1 MKFNKLI
8 SNIWSLLY
16 NYLPFKYWLFVSLP
30 FLLLFYQELF
40 SRKIQSRESPSN
52 RGYEFKKEKIIK
64 LRIIDICSN
73 SRTRS
78 IANRISRKY
87 VWNERI
93 RGEATMGFIVR
104 MTRKLEVV
112 TNGWQRALHTR
123 FGHGSTFLFLPVA
136 AAANGTFTASWSS
149 SPRVSRYGGGGKERR
164 GEAIPEAD
172 SRGRA
177 PFDTGKERKCRIRGS
192 SGELPPSF
200 EIEEEGDDDSTLPPP
215 FFFPLSSHHR
225 SSIIIP
231 SLAPMVNHSTMISM
245 ISTN

>member
-1 MKFNKLI
+1 
-8 SNIWSLLY
+8 
-16 NYLPFKYWLFVSLP
+16 
-30 FLLLFYQELF
+30 
-40 SRKIQSRESPSN
+40 
-52 RGYEFKKEKIIK
+52 
-64 LRIIDICSN
+64 
-73 SRTRS
+73 
-78 IANRISRKY
+78 
-87 VWNERI
+87 
-93 RGEATMGFIVR
+93 MGFIVR

-215 FFFPLSSHHR
+215 FFFPSLLSSP
-225 SSIIIP
+225 IIDNHPVSRANGESFNDDLDDLNELSVNMLISEFVCVCARARARYFETC
-231 SLAPMVNHSTMISM
+231 SLRKDSWKQFRDFGIWNWFLGMEIMFRTKFRLKLYAIIRVICFDFV
-245 ISTN
+245 